1 MALPLAPL
9 LPFGGNIFGVG
20 QSLLGGL
27 ITRLATTGVA
37 TRLAV
42 ALLRTAGYLQNT
54 FPELYT
60 FPGLPS
66 VATPAGRLLRP
77 VPTFLNPLGFGFP
90 FIGSFLTGFA
100 FKNENELKT
109 GWLSF
114 FGELLLSPVVEGN
127 TEEALKDLGAGD
139 PMGFFDQVG
148 QAFSEETGLNFL
160 ASFFRGL
167 GTWSADV
174 GQVLGIPL
182 PGNIVG
188 ESVIWVDTF
197 LDTFGGAFSWIAD
210 LLGVPI
216 GGPAPR
222 PPTPGELATGE
233 EEIRRRLRQAGRE
246 AELKG
251 GDLAEVE
258 KAARRIVRRLAPGSR
273 KLVEEFLG
281 EAAREKSPERKRNLI
296 QAVQRILRFK

>member
-1 MALPLAPL
+1 MAAAALMGAFSLSRIFSALPGVVFR
-9 LPFGGNIFGVG
+9 FG
-20 QSLLGGL
+20 
-27 ITRLATTGVA
+27 ATTFA
-37 TRLAV
+37 ARMAV
-42 ALLRTAGYLQNT
+42 TLLRTAGYLQNA

-66 VATPAGRLLRP
+66 VTTPAGRLLRP

-90 FIGSFLTGFA
+90 FIGSFLSGFA
-100 FKNENELKT
+100 FKNQEEVKT

-114 FGELLLSPVVEGN
+114 FGELLLSPVVEGD

-139 PMGFFDQVG
+139 AAGFFDELG
-148 QAFSEETGLNFL
+148 EAFSEETGLDFL
-160 ASFFRGL
+160 ASFFQGL

-188 ESVIWVDTF
+188 ESVIWVDAF

-222 PPTPGELATGE
+222 PPTPEELATGE
-233 EEIRRRLRQAGRE
+233 EEIRRRLRQAGRQ